1 MRPSTFAG
9 VKVWLDGCL
18 VDEDRAVISVFD
30 HGFTVG
36 DAVFETIAIRAGRPI
51 TLTRHLRRMQRSARV
66 IGLDAPA
73 LDDLV
78 SAVKNTVTANSLSEA
93 VVRVLVTSG
102 AGPLGSVRGG
112 RQVTTAVLAG
122 PYPAWVPTADVVVV
136 PWPRN
141 ERSALA
147 GVKTTSYAEN
157 VVALAEARSRGGSEA
172 MFANTAGN
180 LCEGSGSNVFLVLGG
195 ALITPP
201 LSSGCLAGVSR
212 AVVVE
217 LLGIP
222 VEERDV
228 AVGVLADAEEAFL
241 TSATRYVQPIRSV
254 DGAVLRAS
262 PGPVTGQVA
271 AAYTALLERNPDPA

>member
-18 VDEDRAVISVFD
+18 VDEDRALISVFD

-122 PYPAWVPTADVVVV
+122 PYPAWAPTADVVVV

>member
-122 PYPAWVPTADVVVV
+122 PYPAWAPTADVVVV